1 MNNTLIVGGTK
12 GIGLAISK
20 LLSQENCIIIS
31 RSDYVSS
38 SSLHYHIKLDVMHDE
53 LPELDNIQN
62 IIYCPGSINLKPFG
76 SLKEDDFINDYQV
89 NFLGAVRVIK
99 KYFRQLSKVENS
111 NIILFSTVAVTQGMP
126 FHASISSAKGAVEG
140 LTRSLAGEFAGK
152 IKVNCVAP
160 TLTNTPLASG
170 ILRNEDAVKRSNER
184 HPTKRINNPNDVAKA
199 ALFLLGDHNMTGQIL
214 HVDGGL
220 SSLKI

>member
-38 SSLHYHIKLDVMHDE
+38 SSLHHHIKLDVMHDD
-53 LPELDNIQN
+53 LPELENIQN

-76 SLKEDDFINDYQV
+76 SLKEDDFINDHQV

-126 FHASISSAKGAVEG
+126 FHASISSA
-140 LTRSLAGEFAGK
+140 
-152 IKVNCVAP
+152 
-160 TLTNTPLASG
+160 
-170 ILRNEDAVKRSNER
+170 
-184 HPTKRINNPNDVAKA
+184 
-199 ALFLLGDHNMTGQIL
+199 
-214 HVDGGL
+214 
-220 SSLKI
+220 

>member
-1 MNNTLIVGGTK
+1 MHNTLIVGGTK
-12 GIGLAISK
+12 GIGLAISN
-20 LLSQENCIIIS
+20 LLSQENCIIFS
-31 RSDYVSS
+31 RSDYNPSS
-38 SSLHYHIKLDVMHDE
+38 ATHHHIKVDVTHDE
-53 LPELDNIQN
+53 LPDLENIQN
-62 IIYCPGSINLKPFG
+62 IIYCPGSIN
-76 SLKEDDFINDYQV
+76 QV
-89 NFLGAVRVIK
+89 NFMGAVKVIK
-99 KYFRQLSKVENS
+99 KYFRQMSKVENA

-126 FHASISSAKGAVEG
+126 FHASISSAKGAIEG

-170 ILRNEDAVKRSNER
+170 ILRNEEAVKRSNER
-184 HPTKRINNPNDVAKA
+184 HPTKRINNAEDVAKA
-199 ALFLLGDHNMTGQIL
+199 ALFLLDDHNMTGQIL

>member
-38 SSLHYHIKLDVMHDE
+38 SSLHHHIKLDVMHDD
-53 LPELDNIQN
+53 LPELENIQN

-76 SLKEDDFINDYQV
+76 SLKEDDFINDHQV

-220 SSLKI
+220 SSIKI